1 MQTVRIPECR
11 LARVMTEIVMQ
22 ILGLRVK
29 FGKRKGILLQ
39 KMDAK
44 SAFRQ
49 GGCYPGPGSGVR
61 VSVGGSHIHRLR
73 SLSITKAM
81 GGGGW

>member
-1 MQTVRIPECR
+1 
-11 LARVMTEIVMQ
+11 MQ

-49 GGCYPGPGSGVR
+49 GGVTPDRAVAFAY
-61 VSVGGSHIHRLR
+61 RLGD
-73 SLSITKAM
+73 LIFIDFAV
-81 GGGGW
+81 

>member
-49 GGCYPGPGSGVR
+49 GGVTPDRAVAFAY
-61 VSVGGSHIHRLR
+61 RLGD
-73 SLSITKAM
+73 LIFIDFAV
-81 GGGGW
+81 